1 MTVQTNDDKIQDR
14 FSLSNRF
21 TTCFEFKN
29 FQLKAN
35 RFTWWVVWCSTTK
48 DRPVRQ
54 LYYKWQIIKKE
65 FVQVLLGF
73 PLQTREI
80 LDMELRLNLRIF
92 RFDYPRTDS
101 ITRIITIDIPTII
114 SILATAFDGIL
125 GIIMDVFSLFLNWNT
140 RNLRIF
146 WNQ

>member
-1 MTVQTNDDKIQDR
+1 
-14 FSLSNRF
+14 
-21 TTCFEFKN
+21 
-29 FQLKAN
+29 
-35 RFTWWVVWCSTTK
+35 
-48 DRPVRQ
+48 
-54 LYYKWQIIKKE
+54 
-65 FVQVLLGF
+65 
-73 PLQTREI
+73 
-80 LDMELRLNLRIF
+80 MELRLNLRIF

-140 RNLRIF
+140 WNLRIF